1 MEQDCTLGETTPHIA
16 NIGRMVEDM
25 ENKIR
30 STLNEIYFSKT
41 RDIVNGLRS
50 INPLSEQKARG
61 ELKKD
66 LAAALKLRNASRTDT
81 PNS

>member
-1 MEQDCTLGETTPHIA
+1 
-16 NIGRMVEDM
+16 MVEEM

-50 INPLSEQKARG
+50 LKPLKEQLQKADLRR
-61 ELKKD
+61 D
-66 LAAALKLRNASRTDT
+66 LANAIKMRNASRGES
-81 PNS
+81 PNSYS

>member
-1 MEQDCTLGETTPHIA
+1 MEVDSPLTDNSHHIA
-16 NIGRMVEDM
+16 NIGKMVEEM
-25 ENKIR
+25 ESKIR

-50 INPLSEQKARG
+50 INPLSDQRAKA
-61 ELKKD
+61 ELKRD
-66 LAAALKLRNASRTDT
+66 LAAALKFRNASRGDS